1 MVATVTFQPT
11 YSQVMK
17 ANNWLM
23 ALSQILGALFLRDSK
38 KAVAFLESF
47 FIAPGVYAELKRPKM
62 TF

>member
-1 MVATVTFQPT
+1 
-11 YSQVMK
+11 MK

-47 FIAPGVYAELKRPKM
+47 FIAPGAYAELKRPKM

>member
-11 YSQVMK
+11 YLQAMK

-23 ALSQILGALFLRDSK
+23 APVSNLGALFSKDSK

-47 FIAPGVYAELKRPKM
+47 FIVPGIYAELKRPKM

>member
-1 MVATVTFQPT
+1 MVVTVTFQPT
-11 YSQVMK
+11 YLQVMK

-38 KAVAFLESF
+38 KAVAFPESF
-47 FIAPGVYAELKRPKM
+47 FIAPVVYAELKRPKM